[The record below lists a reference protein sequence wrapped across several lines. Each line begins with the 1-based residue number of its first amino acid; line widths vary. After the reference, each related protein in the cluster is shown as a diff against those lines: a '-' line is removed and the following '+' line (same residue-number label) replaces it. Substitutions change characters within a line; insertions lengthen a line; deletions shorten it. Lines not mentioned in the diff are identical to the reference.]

1 MTIVLDTKTYKA
13 DSFEPDRV
21 KYFGPAH
28 TGTSKDILSVSRV
41 APKPTATFRGVNRQQ
56 LKLTRTAT
64 LDDGKTADVILDI
77 SGSIPVGVSSAFIT
91 AMVSDGAA
99 MLALEKAGTTTVMTK
114 NTINY

>member
-1 MTIVLDTKTYKA
+1 MTIVLNTKTYKA

-56 LKLTRTAT
+56 LKLTRTVT
-64 LDDGKTADVILDI
+64 LDDGKTADVIVDI
-77 SGSIPVGVSSAFIT
+77 SGSIPVGCPSAAIT
-91 AMVSDGAA
+91 SMVADGADL
-99 MLALEKAGTTTVMTK
+99 LALEEAGTTTVMAK
-114 NTINY
+114 SIINY